1 MLSVGESARQ
11 LGVSPSRVRAL
22 IKEGRLPAVKNGR
35 EWVLQEE
42 DVLQRLMASPR
53 AGRPRESASDASAG
67 YSGGAADRVSAE
79 GSKESSGTARTEA
92 IVSAHELY
100 EGCCRAFGHLP
111 ATEVMAAARSREEA
125 SFYMAVFDFFLQQR
139 QRELVKEGVF

>member
-22 IKEGRLPAVKNGR
+22 IKEGRLPAAKNGR
-35 EWVLQEE
+35 EWMLREE

-53 AGRPRESASDASAG
+53 AGRPCVGVADAPADSQGSAAAARAEAVACAHDLYDA
-67 YSGGAADRVSAE
+67 
-79 GSKESSGTARTEA
+79 
-92 IVSAHELY
+92 
-100 EGCCRAFGHLP
+100 CRHAFGRLP
-111 ATEVMAAARSREEA
+111 PTEVMEAARCQEEA

>member
-22 IKEGRLPAVKNGR
+22 IKEGRLPAAKNGR
-35 EWVLQEE
+35 EWVLREE
-42 DVLQRLMASPR
+42 DVLQRLMTSPR
-53 AGRPRESASDASAG
+53 AGRPRGGVIGISTEYPGASVGEASADRLRK
-67 YSGGAADRVSAE
+67 SADATCAE
-79 GSKESSGTARTEA
+79 AVA
-92 IVSAHELY
+92 CAHGLY
-100 EGCCRAFGHLP
+100 DECRRAFGHLP
-111 ATEVMAAARSREEA
+111 ATEVMEAARSREEA

>member
-1 MLSVGESARQ
+1 MLSVGESARR

-22 IKEGRLPAVKNGR
+22 IKEGRLPAAKNGR
-35 EWVLQEE
+35 EWMLREE

-53 AGRPRESASDASAG
+53 AGRPCVGVADAPAEHSQGSAAAARAEAVACAHDLYDA
-67 YSGGAADRVSAE
+67 
-79 GSKESSGTARTEA
+79 
-92 IVSAHELY
+92 
-100 EGCCRAFGHLP
+100 CRHAFGRLP
-111 ATEVMAAARSREEA
+111 PTEVMEAARCQEEA

>member
-22 IKEGRLPAVKNGR
+22 IKEGRLPAAKNGR
-35 EWVLQEE
+35 EWMIREE

-53 AGRPRESASDASAG
+53 AGRPHDLYDA
-67 YSGGAADRVSAE
+67 
-79 GSKESSGTARTEA
+79 
-92 IVSAHELY
+92 
-100 EGCCRAFGHLP
+100 CRHAFGHLP
-111 ATEVMAAARSREEA
+111 PTEMMKAARCQEEA